1 MEAPTRAGVLRQVA
15 ANQPRPSITSHRLF
29 PAVVALWFATLLGL
43 GFAVLPASALEKL
56 VGASGIAAYIP
67 AAAPPLG
74 LTARI
79 VLSLGAGI
87 AGGLIGY
94 AIARALAPHR
104 ERKER
109 EPQVKERPAQ
119 RRRAVAEGMRR
130 PLSAMEDLGPP
141 MIAPGPKPDESGE
154 LFEDVATGHRPM
166 LALQEDE
173 PELSLEAEPAQ
184 AEEPEAADDAAFD
197 TFAEAELAN
206 EPEPE
211 PEPEQEF
218 VGPLLQAPPVPRALP
233 SDPTADLSGMGV
245 VQLAERLGHAMR
257 RSAGRPKSPPPALLA
272 ELIGRPVEPRHPAP
286 PVAEEPSLEPAPEVT
301 SAPSV
306 PFADPGVPEARRGPE
321 LPQPLAAAERIL
333 ARASVASA
341 GDAATEPDAPRPLAP
356 ALEAF
361 GEEEYDYE
369 ESYLSSLSLP
379 HAGLSPIDGPIEDD
393 AIEDEEEWDSG
404 EEDELYS
411 SLLAMR
417 QPEREPAPEMEEFP
431 AESAPTGEVRP
442 FDAPQEAAA
451 PQHRPNRA
459 ETERVLRSALEA
471 IQRMSGAA

>member
-1 MEAPTRAGVLRQVA
+1 MEEPTKAGVLRQVA
-15 ANQPRPSITSHRLF
+15 ANQPKPSITSHRLF

-141 MIAPGPKPDESGE
+141 MIAPGPQPDESGE
-154 LFEDVATGHRPM
+154 PLEDAAPGHRQM
-166 LALQEDE
+166 AALPEDE
-173 PELSLEAEPAQ
+173 LEFPPETELAQ
-184 AEEPEAADDAAFD
+184 AEEPEAAGDASFETA
-197 TFAEAELAN
+197 AEEELAN
-206 EPEPE
+206 E

-233 SDPTADLSGMGV
+233 SDPAADLSGMGV

-272 ELIGRPVEPRHPAP
+272 ELIGRLVVPGRPTSPIV
-286 PVAEEPSLEPAPEVT
+286 EEPPFERASEAATAPF
-301 SAPSV
+301 APS
-306 PFADPGVPEARRGPE
+306 DEPGVPEALHAPE

-341 GDAATEPDAPRPLAP
+341 GDAPTEPDAPRPLAP

-379 HAGLSPIDGPIEDD
+379 HAGLSPIDGPIEDE
-393 AIEDEEEWDSG
+393 AIEDEEDWDSG

-417 QPEREPAPEMEEFP
+417 QPEREPAPEMEEIP
-431 AESAPTGEVRP
+431 AELASVGEVRP

-451 PQHRPNRA
+451 SQPRPNRA